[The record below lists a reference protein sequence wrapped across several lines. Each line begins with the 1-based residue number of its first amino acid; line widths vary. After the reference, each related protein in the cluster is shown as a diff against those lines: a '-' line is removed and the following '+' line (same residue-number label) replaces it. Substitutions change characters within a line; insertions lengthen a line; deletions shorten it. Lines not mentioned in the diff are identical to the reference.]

1 MQTRTLGRTGLRVGE
16 ISLGAEHVG
25 PGDARLQREILE
37 TAVDG
42 GINLVDTIF
51 TSVDARD
58 EFGRVLS
65 KMRSRLLLTGH
76 LGQTFPSGK
85 YRRTRDPAECER
97 AFLELLR
104 VLSTD
109 YIDLLMLHWVDEPE
123 DVDRVLDPEG
133 YYGLARRLREQGKA
147 RYFGISTH
155 TVSVARRAV
164 EGGYV
169 DAVMFPV
176 NAAHDVLPGDGGLRA
191 MWEAGSW
198 RSGEESGEVPAVGP
212 APDRT
217 GLFELCERR
226 GVGILAMKPY
236 AGGLLLT
243 EPVLSDWLARKNV
256 LHPAD
261 ITLTPVQALSYVLSR
276 PGVTTAVVGCRSP
289 EEVST
294 ALGYCGA
301 PDAERDF
308 SVLEGSS
315 LWRLQGRCT
324 YCNHCLPCPAGI
336 RIGDVMRSYDVSGS
350 GGGAGPADLPAGSA
364 PPSACTK
371 CGVCESRCPFG
382 VSVIEAMTAA
392 VAVFR

>member
-1 MQTRTLGRTGLRVGE
+1 
-16 ISLGAEHVG
+16 
-25 PGDARLQREILE
+25 
-37 TAVDG
+37 
-42 GINLVDTIF
+42 
-51 TSVDARD
+51 
-58 EFGRVLS
+58 
-65 KMRSRLLLTGH
+65 
-76 LGQTFPSGK
+76 
-85 YRRTRDPAECER
+85 
-97 AFLELLR
+97 

-109 YIDLLMLHWVDEPE
+109 YIDILMFHWVDDPE
-123 DVDRVLDPEG
+123 DVDRVLDLDG

-147 RYFGISTH
+147 RCFGISTH
-155 TVSVARRAV
+155 TVSVARKAV
-164 EGGYV
+164 EGRYV

-176 NAAHDVLPGDGGLRA
+176 NAAHDVLPGDGGLGA

-198 RSGEESGEVPAVGP
+198 QSSREESGETPAVGP

-217 GLFELCERR
+217 SLFELCERR

-243 EPVLSDWLARKNV
+243 EPVLSGWLARKNV

-276 PGVTTAVVGCRSP
+276 PGVTTAVVGCQSP
-289 EEVST
+289 EQVCT
-294 ALGYCGA
+294 ALRYCGA

-336 RIGDVMRSYDVSGS
+336 RIGDVMRRYDVSGS
-350 GGGAGPADLPAGSA
+350 AGSAGPADLPAASA

-371 CGVCESRCPFG
+371 CGVCEARCPFG

-392 VAVFR
+392 AAVFG